1 MTDDFDLDTY
11 LVNVDASADELLAA
25 LDTLCKGIDESL
37 YNVVQ
42 TCWFWR
48 MIPRRITMMM
58 TAREREAR
66 RLFKWA
72 VNHFGGDLRKLE
84 LALWAQV
91 KAGHKLP
98 TINTAQQ
105 RTGAPLKPYKGVS

>member
-1 MTDDFDLDTY
+1 MMTNSEKRARKMFR
-11 LVNVDASADELLAA
+11 ELLAH
-25 LDTLCKGIDESL
+25 
-37 YNVVQ
+37 Y
-42 TCWFWR
+42 
-48 MIPRRITMMM
+48 
-58 TAREREAR
+58 
-66 RLFKWA
+66 
-72 VNHFGGDLRKLE
+72 GGDLRKLE

>member
-1 MTDDFDLDTY
+1 
-11 LVNVDASADELLAA
+11 
-25 LDTLCKGIDESL
+25 
-37 YNVVQ
+37 
-42 TCWFWR
+42 
-48 MIPRRITMMM
+48 MM

-72 VNHFGGDLRKLE
+72 VNHYGGDLRKLE

-98 TINTAQQ
+98 TINTR
-105 RTGAPLKPYKGVS
+105 RTGAALRPYRTPEA